1 MKRKIG
7 LYAPCLFGVVLVFAG
22 ISPMLLSLAE
32 GFSVGSFFSSLILHF
47 LVFLLPLT
55 FYCRTRSIDPIS
67 GFRIRSVSVKKI
79 PFLVLMSALLVV
91 GIFILRYFGLF
102 FFDSAFVD
110 TPAVLPLQADHEN
123 RFLMFF
129 SVILL
134 PAVLEEVLFRGLLL
148 REYSVYGS
156 FWAVGV
162 TALMDAMLHLSLSN
176 FVYYLFVALLLG
188 VITHIADSIVPAVI
202 LRTALNFSYYFIR
215 PSAVEYLRQA
225 GKSPLLPYLMLAVF
239 LLLLVFLFS
248 RLEAVYQDRAYG
260 EILETRKEMLRKE
273 VEKAR
278 LSRGEESEEAE
289 EFTFADSFRDIYLSP
304 SFLVCFVIFVCL
316 LFGFF

>member
-1 MKRKIG
+1 
-7 LYAPCLFGVVLVFAG
+7 
-22 ISPMLLSLAE
+22 MLLSLAE

-67 GFRIRSVSVKKI
+67 GFRIRSVSAKKI
-79 PFLVLMSALLVV
+79 PFLILMTALLVV

-102 FFDSAFVD
+102 FFDSALVD
-110 TPAVLPLQADHEN
+110 TPSVLQMKANHEN

-129 SVILL
+129 SAILL
-134 PAVLEEVLFRGLLL
+134 PAVLEEVLFRGLVLC
-148 REYSVYGS
+148 EYSVYGS
-156 FWAVGV
+156 FWAIGIS
-162 TALMDAMLHLSLSN
+162 ALMDAMLHLSLSN
-176 FVYYLFVALLLG
+176 FAYYLFVGILLG
-188 VITHIADSIVPAVI
+188 VITHIANSIVPAVI
-202 LRTALNFSYYFIR
+202 IHTILNFSYYFIR

-225 GKSPLLPYLMLAVF
+225 GKSPLLPYLLLGLF
-239 LLLLVFLFS
+239 LLLVVLLFS
-248 RLEAVYQDRAYG
+248 RLEAVYQDRVYG

-278 LSRGEESEEAE
+278 LIRGEEADEAE
-289 EFTFADSFRDIYLSP
+289 EFTFADSIRDIYLSP
-304 SFLVCFVIFVCL
+304 SFLVCIVIFICL

>member
-1 MKRKIG
+1 VI
-7 LYAPCLFGVVLVFAG
+7 LVFAG

-55 FYCRTRSIDPIS
+55 FYSRTRSLDPIS
-67 GFRIRSVSVKKI
+67 GFRIRSVSAKKI
-79 PFLVLMSALLVV
+79 PFLLLMTALLVI

-102 FFDSAFVD
+102 FFDSALVD
-110 TPAVLPLQADHEN
+110 TPSVLPIRAVQGN

-129 SVILL
+129 SAILI

-148 REYSVYGS
+148 REYSVYGA
-156 FWAVGV
+156 FWAIGIS
-162 TALMDAMLHLSLSN
+162 ALMDAMLHLSLSN
-176 FVYYLFVALLLG
+176 FVYYLFVGILLG
-188 VITHIADSIVPAVI
+188 VITHIADSIVPALI
-202 LRTALNFSYYFIR
+202 IHTGLNASYYFFR

-225 GKSPLLPYLMLAVF
+225 GKSPLLPYLLMGLF
-239 LLLLVFLFS
+239 LLVIVLLFS
-248 RLEAVYQDRAYG
+248 RLETVYQDRVYG
-260 EILETRKEMLRKE
+260 EILESRKEMLRKE

-278 LSRGEESEEAE
+278 MNRGEEEEE
-289 EFTFADSFRDIYLSP
+289 EKFTFSDSFRDIYLSP
-304 SFLVCFVIFVCL
+304 SFLVCVVIFICL